1 MSAEDES
8 RFSKCRLKVF
18 DVDDDDKDSDAFK
31 RRVKKSPNLVNKTIL
46 NELILFLT
54 SCGPDLKIE
63 TANCSNC

>member
-31 RRVKKSPNLVNKTIL
+31 RRIKKSPNLVNKTIWL
-46 NELILFLT
+46 ELKKT
-54 SCGPDLKIE
+54 SLDNNKKAVELW
-63 TANCSNC
+63 A